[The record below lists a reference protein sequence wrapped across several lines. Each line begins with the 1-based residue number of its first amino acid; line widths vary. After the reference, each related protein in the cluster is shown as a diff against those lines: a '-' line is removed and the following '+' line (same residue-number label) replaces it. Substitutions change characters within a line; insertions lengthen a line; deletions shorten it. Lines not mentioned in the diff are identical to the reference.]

1 MNSSLVNTPQCLL
14 TFKDVAVD
22 FSQDEW
28 EYLDCAQRALYVD
41 VMLENYKNLFFVE
54 SHHLCHK
61 YENILDED
69 TQCIVH
75 KHVNIQSYKCHEL
88 GNPIPE
94 SIQSIS
100 HKTSHRDISL
110 ES

>member
-41 VMLENYKNLFFVE
+41 VMLENYKNLFFVGKNSFLVE
-54 SHHLCHK
+54 FIH
-61 YENILDED
+61 
-69 TQCIVH
+69 
-75 KHVNIQSYKCHEL
+75 
-88 GNPIPE
+88 
-94 SIQSIS
+94 
-100 HKTSHRDISL
+100 SL
-110 ES
+110 NLLSVFM